1 MHYVKYHQL
10 LLCFLCD
17 LTTKTFF
24 LLCGLQLQRKAVN
37 NSWVIVGLRTPFDSS
52 LYEEV
57 LKNVARNSAIFVRFV
72 EDSFVISGNISLILI
87 FRSFFQTSLKTL
99 IIKSSRIYDYIRR
112 MLFIAQISHILI
124 RLQGFSF
131 ICVFRLYADLLVNS
145 VNN

>member
-24 LLCGLQLQRKAVN
+24 LLCGLQLQRQAVN
-37 NSWVIVGLRTPFDSS
+37 NSWVIVGLRAPFDSS

-87 FRSFFQTSLKTL
+87 FRSFLQTSLKTL

-112 MLFIAQISHILI
+112 MLFSTDIPYFNWAARFFLYMCIQI
-124 RLQGFSF
+124 
-131 ICVFRLYADLLVNS
+131 IC
-145 VNN
+145 

>member
-1 MHYVKYHQL
+1 MNILKKCDWSL
-10 LLCFLCD
+10 IRLILCIALCKISPTSSLFSVWFNNKD
-17 LTTKTFF
+17 FI

-87 FRSFFQTSLKTL
+87 FQSFFQTSLKTL

-112 MLFIAQISHILI
+112 MLFSTDIPY
-124 RLQGFSF
+124 F
-131 ICVFRLYADLLVNS
+131 N
-145 VNN
+145 

>member
-17 LTTKTFF
+17 LTTETFF
-24 LLCGLQLQRKAVN
+24 LLCGLQLQRQAVN
-37 NSWVIVGLRTPFDSS
+37 NSWVIVGLRAPFDSS

-87 FRSFFQTSLKTL
+87 FQSFFQTSLKTL

-112 MLFIAQISHILI
+112 MLFSTDIPYFNWAARFFLYMCIQI
-124 RLQGFSF
+124 
-131 ICVFRLYADLLVNS
+131 IC
-145 VNN
+145 